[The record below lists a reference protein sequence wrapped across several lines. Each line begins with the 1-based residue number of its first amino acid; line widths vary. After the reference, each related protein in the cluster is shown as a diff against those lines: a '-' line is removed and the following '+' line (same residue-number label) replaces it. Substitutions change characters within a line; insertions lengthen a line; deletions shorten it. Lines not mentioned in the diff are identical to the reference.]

1 MEWMIMPLRR
11 YADFNGRSRRREFW
25 WFFLF
30 QMIFN
35 IAFIVAV
42 VFLAMANDSLADD
55 TVGVSAIIIVS
66 LIWLLFVIAMIV
78 PNAAI
83 ITRRMHDQNIPGV
96 VGILLYGATFIISF
110 LGLAILV
117 FMAIDGQ
124 KGDNQYGLDPKMDK
138 NVADVFR

>member
-1 MEWMIMPLRR
+1 MEWMLMPLRR
-11 YADFNGRSRRREFW
+11 YADFSGRSRRREFW

-30 QMIFN
+30 QMIVN
-35 IAFIVAV
+35 IGFITMM
-42 VFLAMANDSLADD
+42 VFLIVANDSMADD
-55 TVGVSAIIIVS
+55 TAGVSVVLILI
-66 LIWLLFVIAMIV
+66 LIWVLFIIAMIV

-83 ITRRMHDQNIPGV
+83 ITRRMHDQNIPGI